1 MVTSDPAARPTGAS
15 ADALP
20 GPQGID
26 GVDVEEVGDAAAIL
40 ARGVA
45 ISTRLHAAAAGE
57 LEAGTATGARAIAE
71 GAEVI
76 QATAQDRA
84 REAAQRALHAV
95 EAVAEALGAVG
106 GAGAFLTPEQAIVVV
121 AKASEAAA
129 QLAIA
134 ARASGAFA
142 MAATATG
149 LATQA
154 ADYAAAFELHMI
166 ATAVAAQELAEEAT
180 DASRPHGHVEAGT
193 EPS

>member
-20 GPQGID
+20 GPQGVD

-76 QATAQDRA
+76 QATAQDHA

-95 EAVAEALGAVG
+95 EAVAEALGAAG
-106 GAGAFLTPEQAIVVV
+106 GAGALEVPPLV
-121 AKASEAAA
+121 ARPYSV
-129 QLAIA
+129 
-134 ARASGAFA
+134 
-142 MAATATG
+142 ATAPSARSRDAMLQLPTCWR
-149 LATQA
+149 TRW
-154 ADYAAAFELHMI
+154 DMSP
-166 ATAVAAQELAEEAT
+166 AVC
-180 DASRPHGHVEAGT
+180 
-193 EPS
+193 

>member
-20 GPQGID
+20 GPQGVD

-76 QATAQDRA
+76 QATAQNHA
-84 REAAQRALHAV
+84 QEAAQRALHAV
-95 EAVAEALGAVG
+95 EAVAEALGAAN

-134 ARASGAFA
+134 AKASGAFA

-166 ATAVAAQELAEEAT
+166 ATAVAAQELAEKET
-180 DASRPHGHVEAGT
+180 DVSDPPWAR
-193 EPS
+193 